1 MSQTEQWSGKIK
13 KIEDWPE
20 GVETNNQKVDYLL
33 QKYNILNPYR
43 GDDWRETF
51 YENFWDNK
59 KKGSPLLI
67 DEDFYEV
74 LEIVDLQYNIIAEA
88 NESSKDGTVNFVV
101 SFYNGGTCIEE
112 VLEIALDKLGILND
126 N

>member
-43 GDDWRETF
+43 GEGDDWKETF
-51 YENFWDNK
+51 YENFWGNK
-59 KKGSPLLI
+59 KKGETLLI
-67 DEDFYEV
+67 GEDFYEI
-74 LEIVDLQYNIIAEA
+74 LEIVDLQHDIIAEA
-88 NESSKDGTVNFVV
+88 NENSEDGSINFVV
-101 SFYNGGTCIEE
+101 SFYNGGTCFTE
-112 VLEIALDKLGILND
+112 VLETALDKMEKSQ
-126 N
+126 